1 MFEVNYNLLL
11 MSGAT
16 IFGIL
21 LVILLV
27 QFFLLRAKVN
37 RLSKKYHYFMGGHD
51 GVSIERQLSAEVKQ
65 LRNLV
70 STSEGMLH
78 QQELLANMQLESFQR
93 MGLVNYDAFDM
104 TGDKL
109 SFSLTLL
116 NGRNDGFVFSCLTG
130 SGASRIYAKKIVA
143 GDYKGVLSSEEA
155 ESINMA
161 LNTQMPNVVVEA
173 QEQVA
178 RLLQARKEM
187 EESVT
192 VKSPKKRRIVKK
204 VKEEPKKNSSQGM
217 HRESKISSSGYSKK
231 EIRTRNEALVS
242 SRVGQTINE
251 PLGNATEADLSIF
264 SSRNSGRSTRR
275 GQFKVNHH
283 EERNK

>member
-51 GVSIERQLSAEVKQ
+51 GVSVERQLSAEVKQ

-143 GDYKGVLSSEEA
+143 GDYKGVLS
-155 ESINMA
+155 
-161 LNTQMPNVVVEA
+161 
-173 QEQVA
+173 
-178 RLLQARKEM
+178 
-187 EESVT
+187 
-192 VKSPKKRRIVKK
+192 KSRC
-204 VKEEPKKNSSQGM
+204 
-217 HRESKISSSGYSKK
+217 
-231 EIRTRNEALVS
+231 
-242 SRVGQTINE
+242 
-251 PLGNATEADLSIF
+251 F
-264 SSRNSGRSTRR
+264 
-275 GQFKVNHH
+275 
-283 EERNK
+283 